1 MKYATFDER
10 QSTGKNRVKVY
21 SYSTDSLLQ
30 KRVCIFV
37 GNEFLGK
44 YEWFKDK
51 KLYFNIILSKDK
63 MLFAI
68 KFAYL
73 G

>member
-30 KRVCIFV
+30 KSICIFV
-37 GNEFLGK
+37 GNEFSENMSDLK
-44 YEWFKDK
+44 IKSCILI
-51 KLYFNIILSKDK
+51 LY
-63 MLFAI
+63 
-68 KFAYL
+68 
-73 G
+73 